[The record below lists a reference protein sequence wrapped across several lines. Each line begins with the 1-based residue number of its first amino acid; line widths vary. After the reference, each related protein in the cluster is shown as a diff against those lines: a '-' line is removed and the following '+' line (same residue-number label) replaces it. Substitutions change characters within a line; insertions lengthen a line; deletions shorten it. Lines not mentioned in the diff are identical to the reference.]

1 VIAGGPGSRPRVLV
15 DATAL
20 RDGRGAAGIGRYVT
34 RLLDALEALPDGPR
48 VEVARPPGRARSENR
63 GWRWLAGQPWAL
75 GAAAAHRPEVVHGP
89 AGEPVLGWPLRR
101 QVVTVHDV
109 VPWSAAAAATA
120 APGRGLTAFLAV
132 QRRLLRRCGAL
143 IAVSATVAGE
153 AAAALGI
160 PAERFTVVAEG
171 VDAPF
176 ESDPAAGD
184 AGLRAGCGAPA
195 GGYVLWAGSMRR
207 PDPRKAL
214 DVLVEA
220 MGALEAEGRGVPL
233 VLAGAPGAASE
244 QLATLA
250 RERGVGLHLP
260 GFVSDQTLA
269 ALYRGAAAAVLPSRH
284 EGFGLPALEA
294 MACGTPLVAGRSGN
308 LPDLCGDAALLVPAG
323 DPRELAVA
331 LGVVLGDA
339 ALAAR
344 LRVAGPRRAAAFSW
358 RRCAEETAAV
368 YRTLYFRP

>member
-1 VIAGGPGSRPRVLV
+1 MLV

-20 RDGRGAAGIGRYVT
+20 RDGRGAAGIGRYVAG
-34 RLLDALEALPDGPR
+34 LLAGLEALPDGPE
-48 VEVARPPGRARSENR
+48 VEVVRPPGRARSENR

-75 GAAAAHRPEVVHGP
+75 GAAASHRPAAVHGP
-89 AGEPVLGWPLRR
+89 AGEPVLGWPRRR
-101 QVVTVHDV
+101 QVVTIHDV
-109 VPWSAAAAATA
+109 VPWTTAAAA
-120 APGRGLTAFLAV
+120 PSGRRLAAFLEV
-132 QRRLLRRCGAL
+132 QRRLLRGCGAL
-143 IAVSATVAGE
+143 IAVSGTVAGE

-195 GGYVLWAGSMRR
+195 GGYVLWAGSMRS

-220 MGALEAEGRGVPL
+220 MAALEAEGRGVPL

-244 QLATLA
+244 QVSALA
-250 RERGVGLHLP
+250 RERGVRLHLP
-260 GFVSDQTLA
+260 GFVSDPALA

-294 MACGTPLVAGRSGN
+294 MACGAPLVAGRAGN
-308 LPDLCGDAALLVPAG
+308 LPDLCGDAALLVPPG
-323 DPRELAVA
+323 DARELAGA
-331 LGVVLGDA
+331 LGAVLGDTA
-339 ALAAR
+339 VAAR

-368 YRTLYFRP
+368 YRTLYSRP

>member
-1 VIAGGPGSRPRVLV
+1 VIAGGPGPRPRVLV

-20 RDGRGAAGIGRYVT
+20 RDGRGTAGIGRYVT
-34 RLLDALEALPDGPR
+34 RLLEALEALPDGPR
-48 VEVARPPGRARSENR
+48 VVVARPPGQARSENR
-63 GWRWLAGQPWAL
+63 GWRWLAGQPRAL
-75 GAAAAHRPEVVHGP
+75 RAAVAHRPGVVHGP
-89 AGEPVLGWPLRR
+89 AGEPLLGWPLRR

-109 VPWSAAAAATA
+109 VPWTAAATA
-120 APGRGLTAFLAV
+120 APGRGLAAFLAV

-160 PAERFTVVAEG
+160 PDDRFTVVAEG

-195 GGYVLWAGSMRR
+195 GGYVVWAGSLRS

-220 MGALEAEGRGVPL
+220 MGALEAEGRRVPL

-250 RERGVGLHLP
+250 RERGIGLHLP

-294 MACGTPLVAGRSGN
+294 MACGTPLVAARSGN
-308 LPDLCGDAALLVPAG
+308 LPDLCGDAALLVSPG
-323 DPRELAVA
+323 DPRELAAA

-358 RRCAEETAAV
+358 RRCAEETVAV
-368 YRTLYFRP
+368 YRTLYSPP